1 MQNQK
6 DTLQNKKDNLL
17 SDSTNTLNINAFSDF
32 IIKKTE
38 KLVTALYMVTDCM
51 DSDDAMKNKLRSL
64 GVCLLSDAHSFAFVG
79 ATEKQYKLDQ
89 SGAQISEI
97 LSLVGIANM
106 MGFVSEMNSSILKN
120 EFNILLTEHNRF
132 RSENGINKS
141 VVNMPHT
148 KIETTLDMNA
158 FNVPL
163 PTYKEAPNLP
173 SQFWPTALQSKGQT
187 SFNKTN
193 VHYKN
198 ENLQNSKLLNSDKNV
213 TVRKEER
220 SQKMI
225 DLIKQKGEVS
235 IKDISFAFTDCSEK
249 TIQREL
255 NNLVSKGQL
264 KKSGSKRWSRYS
276 VN

>member
-64 GVCLLSDAHSFAFVG
+64 GVCLLSDAHSFALVG
-79 ATEKQYKLDQ
+79 TTEKQYKLDQ

-97 LSLVGIANM
+97 LSLLGIANM

-141 VVNMPHT
+141 VVNMSHT

-163 PTYKEAPNLP
+163 PTYKEAPKLP

-193 VHYKN
+193 VLYKN
-198 ENLQNSKLLNSDKNV
+198 ENLQNSKLLNLDKNV

>member
-6 DTLQNKKDNLL
+6 DTLQNKKDSTL
-17 SDSTNTLNINAFSDF
+17 SDSTNTLNTNAFSEF

-51 DSDDAMKNKLRSL
+51 DSDDAMKNKLRTL
-64 GVCLLSDAHSFAFVG
+64 GVGLLSDAHSFALAG
-79 ATEKQYKLDQ
+79 TTEKQYKLDH

-120 EFNILLTEHNRF
+120 EFNILLAEHNRF
-132 RSENGINKS
+132 RSENSINKS
-141 VVNMPHT
+141 VVNMPNT
-148 KIETTLDMNA
+148 KTETSLDMNA

-163 PTYKEAPNLP
+163 PTYKEAPQLP
-173 SQFWPTALQSKGQT
+173 SQFWPTAIQSKGQT
-187 SFNKTN
+187 SFNKIN
-193 VHYKN
+193 VLYKN
-198 ENLQNSKLLNSDKNV
+198 ENMQNSKPLNSDKNV
-213 TVRKEER
+213 IVRKEER

-225 DLIKQKGEVS
+225 DLIKSKGDVS

>member
-6 DTLQNKKDNLL
+6 DTLQNKKDSTLI
-17 SDSTNTLNINAFSDF
+17 DSTNTLNINAFSEF

-51 DSDDAMKNKLRSL
+51 DSDDAMKNKLRTL
-64 GVCLLSDAHSFAFVG
+64 GVGLLSDAHSFALDG
-79 ATEKQYKLDQ
+79 TTEKQYKLDH
-89 SGAQISEI
+89 SSAQISEI

-106 MGFVSEMNSSILKN
+106 MGFISEMNSSILKN
-120 EFNILLTEHNRF
+120 EFTLLHTEYNRF
-132 RSENGINKS
+132 RAENNINKS

-148 KIETTLDMNA
+148 KTETTLDMNA

-163 PTYKEAPNLP
+163 PTYKEAPKLP
-173 SQFWPTALQSKGQT
+173 SQFWPTAIQSKGQT
-187 SFNKTN
+187 SFNKIN
-193 VHYKN
+193 VLYKN
-198 ENLQNSKLLNSDKNV
+198 ENKQNNKPLNSDKNV
-213 TVRKEER
+213 IVRKEER
-220 SQKMI
+220 SQRMI
-225 DLIKQKGEVS
+225 DLIKAKGDVS

-276 VN
+276 IN